1 MGKAITFGQSDS
13 THQALEGDLRLS
25 AMISQEINLLLRD
38 VANLRNSPFISYAG
52 SVNGLGSDTI
62 RVRKA
67 GLDGFDLFETPTHEG
82 DEASTQDFTDAHV
95 DIAVARLA
103 LMYKITDLASMTGF
117 GGADI
122 DPFRLAQSMAG
133 SYEASFADKTADAID
148 DFTNIVGSASTQ
160 MSVDDFFNAIFQ
172 LEKAA
177 SNKGAMAPFAAILHP
192 VALTEL
198 QDSLRNET
206 GNAISYM
213 SATQEM
219 LMAKGPGYVGN
230 LLGVDVYKSSYVND
244 SAGAYLSA
252 MFGVGALAYA
262 DGVPAS
268 LPGAAQSMAMGK
280 VLVEMERD
288 GAKAITSII
297 GHAYLG
303 LSVIDDDRGVLI
315 KSTT

>member
-1 MGKAITFGQSDS
+1 MAKAITFGQSDS
-13 THQALEGDLRLS
+13 THAGLEGDLRLS

-38 VANLRNSPFISYAG
+38 VSNLRNSPYISYAG
-52 SVNGLGSDTI
+52 SINGLGSDTI
-62 RVRKA
+62 RLRKA
-67 GLDGFDLFETPTHEG
+67 GLDGFDLFETPTNEA
-82 DEASTQDFTDAHV
+82 DEASVQDFTDAKV

-103 LMYKITDLASMTGF
+103 LMYKMTDLASMTGF
-117 GGADI
+117 GGSDI

-133 SYEASFADKTADAID
+133 SYEASFADKTADAVD

-177 SNKGAMAPFAAILHP
+177 SNKGAIAPFAAILHP

-213 SATQEM
+213 AATQDM
-219 LMAKGPGYVGN
+219 LMAKGAGFVGN
-230 LLGVDVYKSSYVND
+230 LLGVDVYKSSYINNA
-244 SAGAYLSA
+244 AGAHLSA
-252 MFGVGALAYA
+252 MFGVGALGYA

-268 LPGAAQSMAMGK
+268 LPGAGQSMAMGK

-303 LSVIDDDRGVLI
+303 LSVIDDDRGVVI

>member
-1 MGKAITFGQSDS
+1 MGKGISFGLNDTNFQK
-13 THQALEGDLRLS
+13 LEGDLRLE

-38 VANLRNSPFISYAG
+38 VQNLRDAHCISYAG
-52 SVNGLGSDTI
+52 SINCLCSDTI

-67 GLDGFDLFETPTHEG
+67 GLDGYDLFETPS
-82 DEASTQDFTDAHV
+82 DEAAAASTQDFTDSHV

-103 LMYKITDLASMTGF
+103 LMYKMTDLASMTGF
-117 GGADI
+117 GGSDI

-148 DFTNIVGSASTQ
+148 DFTNTVGSASTQ
-160 MSVDDFFNAIFQ
+160 MSVDDFFSAIFQ

-177 SNKGAMAPFAAILHP
+177 SNKGALAPFAAILHP

-213 SATQEM
+213 AATQDM

-244 SAGAYLSA
+244 AGGAYKSA

-268 LPGAAQSMAMGK
+268 LPGAAESMQMGK
-280 VLVEMERD
+280 VLVEMERT
-288 GAKAITSII
+288 GAQALTSII

-303 LSVIDDDRGVLI
+303 LAVIDDDRGVLI
-315 KSTT
+315 NSTT